1 MMTMRTPVIP
11 KVAPM
16 ILPIL
21 CDFRFVEVS
30 ALDDIGVGSWFGK
43 DEAVVVLVGSWFGKD
58 EAVVV
63 LVILEVS
70 VIVSV
75 LAGADGSSKG

>member
-1 MMTMRTPVIP
+1 VLKTMTMRTQVIP
-11 KVAPM
+11 KVAPV

-21 CDFRFVEVS
+21 CEFRFVEVS
-30 ALDDIGVGSWFGK
+30 ALDGIG
-43 DEAVVVLVGSWFGKD
+43 VGSWFGKD